1 MKKVKIL
8 DYDHLGRGITKI
20 DNKVVFI
27 PKVKLGETVSIK
39 IIKDKKRYSQ
49 GTRIEP
55 IKVKYCPYY
64 EKCGGCQIGH
74 LTYDEQLEFKKNTV
88 KNIFSKY
95 TNYNLTNLEIIPTK
109 CYNYRNKVTFHIK
122 EDKLGYYEEE
132 TNNLIPIDKCN
143 LLDSDIITLTASLNS
158 FIKVHKKLTK
168 AIIKSL
174 DGKLM
179 LILEGKESKESIK
192 EFFSS
197 TVSSLYY
204 NNELISGVPSL
215 MIDVLSKKFM
225 VRKDSFFQVNKE
237 GISLIY
243 KEVINLVK
251 ELNCNIIYDLYC
263 GTGTISLLVS
273 DYAKKVIGIEVVED
287 AVRDAK
293 SNAKLNNIT
302 NTEFYLGDVS
312 KVINNLDY
320 TPDTIILD
328 PPRSGISKDL
338 IEFLLSLK
346 TNNIIYVSCNPV
358 TLARDINLLD
368 NNYFLKSIKL
378 VDEFPNTYHLESI
391 TLLNLRKKK

>member
-1 MKKVKIL
+1 MLVKII
-8 DYDHLGRGITKI
+8 DYDHQGRGIAKV
-20 DNKVVFI
+20 DNKVIFI
-27 PKVKLGETVSIK
+27 PKVKLGEEVSIK
-39 IIKDKKRYSQ
+39 LVKDKKRYSI
-49 GTRIEP
+49 GKRCDTL
-55 IKVKYCPYY
+55 KVKYCPYY
-64 EKCGGCQIGH
+64 QTCGGCQIGH
-74 LTYDEQLEFKKNTV
+74 LNYDEQLEFKKNAV

-95 TNYNLTNLEIIPTK
+95 TNYNLDSLEIISTK

-122 EDKLGYYEEE
+122 GDKLGYYEEE

-143 LLDSDIITLTASLNS
+143 LLDSNIITLTASLNS

-179 LILEGKESKESIK
+179 LILEGKDSKESIK

-251 ELNCNIIYDLYC
+251 ELDCNIIYDLYC

-293 SNAKLNNIT
+293 SNLKLNNIT

-312 KVINNLDY
+312 KVIKRLDY
-320 TPDTIILD
+320 TPDTIILEA
-328 PPRSGISKDL
+328 L
-338 IEFLLSLK
+338 LFLYNS
-346 TNNIIYVSCNPV
+346 
-358 TLARDINLLD
+358 
-368 NNYFLKSIKL
+368 
-378 VDEFPNTYHLESI
+378 
-391 TLLNLRKKK
+391 